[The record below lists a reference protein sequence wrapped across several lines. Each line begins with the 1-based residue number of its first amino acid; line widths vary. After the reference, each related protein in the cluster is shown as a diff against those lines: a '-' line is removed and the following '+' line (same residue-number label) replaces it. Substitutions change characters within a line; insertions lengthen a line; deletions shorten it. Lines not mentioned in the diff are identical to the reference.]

1 MAHMGSLKSSF
12 WAAGVAGGDGTFGH
26 FLVSTFSLSLLA
38 SPLLN
43 ICQVEKFFNIP
54 NFDILRH
61 FWHRY
66 LQTLKNTKT

>member
-1 MAHMGSLKSSF
+1 MAHMGSLKSSI

-38 SPLLN
+38 FIAQHMSGK
-43 ICQVEKFFNIP
+43 KFLNIP